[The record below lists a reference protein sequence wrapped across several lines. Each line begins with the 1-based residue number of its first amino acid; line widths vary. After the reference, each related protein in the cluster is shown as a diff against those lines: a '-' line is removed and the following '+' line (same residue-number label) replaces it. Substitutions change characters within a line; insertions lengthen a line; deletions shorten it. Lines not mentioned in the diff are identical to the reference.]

1 MKELTQEEMDSLKGG
16 FFDTNIAA
24 VASLA
29 NAAQSIPVAV
39 NVGGAQAVAQGASSA
54 AGNQLVGILQVA

>member
-1 MKELTQEEMDSLKGG
+1 MKELTNEEMNSLKGG

-24 VASLA
+24 VASLG
-29 NAAQSIPVAV
+29 NTAQSIPVAV
-39 NVGGAQAVAQGASSA
+39 NVAGGQLVAQGATSN